1 MKNPSAKTVRVAVKA
16 AVIAALI
23 IAAYIYLPFTGP
35 EDLRRIVK
43 GYGAAAPIIFI
54 AITVFKPILFFLPS
68 LGLTIVAGTLF
79 GPFWGTVYV
88 AIGGAGSTVIGFY
101 GTRLF
106 GRERVKGLISEK
118 SRLFAIDEKMT
129 RDGFRATLT
138 LRAFNLPWDIVSY
151 AAGLSGMRFKDF
163 YLASLLMLVPT
174 SFVYTY
180 FGSTVT
186 SVNSP
191 RFFVALGGIF
201 VFGMLPHLYK
211 RFRKNPPEDSSDK
224 G

>member
-1 MKNPSAKTVRVAVKA
+1 MKNPRAKIVRMAVNA
-16 AVIAALI
+16 AVVATLI
-23 IAAYIYLPFTGP
+23 SLAYIYLPFTGP
-35 EDLRRIVK
+35 EDVRRIVED
-43 GYGAAAPIIFI
+43 YGAAAPVIFI
-54 AITVFKPILFFLPS
+54 VITVLKPLLFFLPS

-79 GPFWGTVYV
+79 GPLYGTVYV

-106 GRERVKGLISEK
+106 GRERVKGLLSEK

-129 RDGFRATLT
+129 RDGFRTTLM

-163 YLASLLMLVPT
+163 YLASILMLVPT

-186 SVNSP
+186 NVRSP
-191 RFFVALGGIF
+191 QFFGALALIF

-211 RFRKNPPEDSSDK
+211 RIKKKPPEDTCDK

>member
-1 MKNPSAKTVRVAVKA
+1 MKKPRAKTVRFALNA

-23 IAAYIYLPFTGP
+23 IIAYVYAPGP
-35 EDLRRIVK
+35 EDVK
-43 GYGAAAPIIFI
+43 KTIAGYGAAAPIIFI
-54 AITVFKPILFFLPS
+54 AITILKPLIFFLPS
-68 LGLTIVAGTLF
+68 MGLTIVAGTLF

-106 GRERVKGLISEK
+106 GRERMKRILSERT
-118 SRLFAIDEKMT
+118 RLFAIDEKMT
-129 RDGFRATLT
+129 RGGFRTTLM

-180 FGSTVT
+180 FGSTVG

-191 RFFVALGGIF
+191 QFFGALALLF
-201 VFGMLPHLYK
+201 VFGMLPHLYMK
-211 RFRKNPPEDSSDK
+211 VRKKPPEDSSGK
-224 G
+224 E